1 MKNLK
6 VQKLKKNLEAINILK
21 NENRS
26 FLQNNRLNAFYETN
40 DQSQNPIG
48 HYNSFGTANNSLVY
62 MGPRG
67 GVFYKNL
74 SGGKTYLNA
83 EQIANQITYID

>member
-1 MKNLK
+1 
-6 VQKLKKNLEAINILK
+6 
-21 NENRS
+21 
-26 FLQNNRLNAFYETN
+26 
-40 DQSQNPIG
+40 
-48 HYNSFGTANNSLVY
+48 